1 MPDEDDRTG
10 LDEKDIPSTPLH
22 AHGSK
27 IEEDSDRPRTDE
39 IEGDL
44 LEDDE
49 DSADEATNT
58 GGATSG
64 GPPRADAGEDPSDVK
79 EEQ

>member
-1 MPDEDDRTG
+1 MPDEKDRTG
-10 LDEKDIPSTPLH
+10 VDDEELPPTPLH

-27 IEEDSDRPRTDE
+27 VEETGGDRPRADQ

-49 DSADEATNT
+49 DRADEATNT

-64 GPPRADAGEDPSDVK
+64 GPPRADAGDDPSEVSDR
-79 EEQ
+79 

>member
-1 MPDEDDRTG
+1 MVRRSRRRATG
-10 LDEKDIPSTPLH
+10 LVRI
-22 AHGSK
+22 
-27 IEEDSDRPRTDE
+27 E